1 MRQRNNRRPKILV
14 IDDEESIRFTFES
27 FLTEEGYEVVTAG
40 NYDEALARIEE
51 TGFDLIFADIILG
64 GRSGID
70 VLREIRRRRQQVPV
84 IMITGDPNAASAHE
98 AFELGAFGHISK
110 PIRQEKLLGLA
121 QLALGD

>member
-1 MRQRNNRRPKILV
+1 MRQRKDYKSKILV

-27 FLTEEGYEVVTAG
+27 FLTEAGYAVVTAG
-40 NYDEALARIEE
+40 NYEEALARIDE
-51 TGFDLIFADIILG
+51 TDFDLIFADIILG

-70 VLREIRRRRQQVPV
+70 VLREIRKRKLSVPV

-110 PIRQEKLLGLA
+110 PVRQEKLLSLSK
-121 QLALGD
+121 LALGR

>member
-1 MRQRNNRRPKILV
+1 MKQRKDRTPKILV
-14 IDDEESIRFTFES
+14 VDDEESIRFTFES
-27 FLTEEGYEVVTAG
+27 FLAEEGYTVVTARS
-40 NYDEALARIEE
+40 YDEALTSIEE
-51 TGFDLIFADIILG
+51 TDFDLIFADIILG

-70 VLREIRRRRQQVPV
+70 VLREIRRRGQKVPV

>member
-1 MRQRNNRRPKILV
+1 MRQRKDRTPKILV

-27 FLTEEGYEVVTAG
+27 FLTEEGYAVETAG

-51 TGFDLIFADIILG
+51 TGFDLIFADILLG

-70 VLREIRRRRQQVPV
+70 VLREIRRRGQKVPV

>member
-1 MRQRNNRRPKILV
+1 MRQRKSSRPKILV

-27 FLTEEGYEVVTAG
+27 FLTEEGYEVVTAR